1 MNKENEFAG
10 VWNDMTDW
18 FSSEEWKETRNGFYF
33 ESEDGKSMFVY
44 EDLGFEERT
53 ETSIQLTLWLGD
65 LPFVLQEEKN
75 DSKVEYRLIV
85 PPYKE
90 SYYNPRDSWCGVV
103 YGPDGKMEKN
113 RNVKGLP
120 KKIDMEKTVE
130 LFIKQVAE
138 KNFAVPKLVK
148 CL

>member
-1 MNKENEFAG
+1 
-10 VWNDMTDW
+10 
-18 FSSEEWKETRNGFYF
+18 
-33 ESEDGKSMFVY
+33 
-44 EDLGFEERT
+44 
-53 ETSIQLTLWLGD
+53 
-65 LPFVLQEEKN
+65 
-75 DSKVEYRLIV
+75 
-85 PPYKE
+85 
-90 SYYNPRDSWCGVV
+90 
-103 YGPDGKMEKN
+103 MEKN